1 MENPSPRSTRPL
13 NAAWLGGVCAG
24 LADHLGWSVL
34 ALRAVFVVLAATRLA
49 GVVLYLLLWLVMPRA
64 EAGRD
69 APGLEAAG
77 RTGLR
82 PVSGAALRPVDLGAA
97 GALGLL
103 GLGLLWLV
111 QANGWGL
118 PGETLAAGL
127 LAAAGLGLIWWQAD
141 RASTREVR
149 RDAGLQQWFGPL
161 LAHWTT
167 IGGIVAG
174 LVALGAAIAV
184 VVLSQTLGE
193 VARLFY
199 VLGGAVAAL
208 VAAALPWVLR
218 VRGELARA
226 REDKLL
232 ADARADM
239 AAHLHDSV
247 LQTLAL
253 IQRRAA
259 DSRAV
264 VALARRQERE
274 LRQWLYGQ
282 ASTDTTLVQALSAAG
297 ADVEADHGVD
307 VDLVTVGDA
316 ELTPELTALVRASRE
331 AMVNA
336 ARHSGA
342 ERIDVYAEV
351 DDELASV
358 YVRDRGSGFDP
369 DAIDPDRMGL
379 RRSIV
384 ERVER
389 AGGQA
394 IIRSSPGAGSEIR
407 LEMRR

>member
-1 MENPSPRSTRPL
+1 MDAPSPRSSRPL
-13 NAAWLGGVCAG
+13 TAAWLGGVCAG

-64 EAGRD
+64 EAARD

-82 PVSGAALRPVDLGAA
+82 PVSGTALRPVDLGVA
-97 GALGLL
+97 GALALL
-103 GLGLLWLV
+103 GGGLLWLV
-111 QANGWGL
+111 QAGGWGL
-118 PGETLAAGL
+118 PVEALAAGL
-127 LAAAGLGLIWWQAD
+127 LAATGLGLIWWQAD

-174 LVALGAAIAV
+174 LVALGGAIAV
-184 VVLSQTLGE
+184 GVLSQPLGE
-193 VARLFY
+193 VARLVA
-199 VLGGAVAAL
+199 VLAASVAAL

-218 VRGELARA
+218 VRAELARA

-253 IQRRAA
+253 IQRRAG

-282 ASTDTTLVQALSAAG
+282 AGADTTLVQALSAAG

-316 ELTPELTALVRASRE
+316 DLTPELTALVRASRE

-342 ERIDVYAEV
+342 DRIDVYAEV

-358 YVRDRGSGFDP
+358 FVRDRGRGFDP

-379 RRSIV
+379 RHSIV
-384 ERVER
+384 ERLER